1 MNLWTILK
9 NTVEGKAWK
18 PYVDSTFRISEYQ
31 RTSSLDPASLKMLAV
46 ANGQAMRCAWLNATV
61 AASCT
66 PRLFRKK
73 NARGRKIGGVPV
85 DRKTMAYLRGD
96 AGLVVPSNVK
106 DLLRDDDAVE
116 IVDSEIVGLLRK
128 PNPYQTGMQWRLRKF
143 YYMQIA
149 GDYWANL
156 VTDSPDGAPL
166 ALAPMDPQYVT
177 VEIGPDGLPRAI
189 LYAKDGAKSVATRFD
204 PAECVSWQ
212 FRPSRVSL
220 YRGEGWLVNAYREC
234 GLLERALVAQEA
246 SWENMQRPDW
256 VFMLPV
262 EATQD
267 HVNDA
272 RKAIESRHR
281 GIRNAGKPFV
291 ARGANVETLNWS
303 PKDSMFDTQISTM
316 MKVIRNAAGIPE
328 ALQDMNSATF
338 ENAAASVTTHRRD
351 TILPM
356 LISDAEQDTENL
368 LPKLGIEGDYFIAYT
383 DVVPEDETRR
393 AAMANAMY
401 STGAATINEIRAT
414 LGLDPVEWGTTPPA
428 PQMYRQPVTTPNEL
442 RIGMDLKP
450 VEGGDA
456 IATGGL
462 MGGGQPPAAE
472 PDKGGDKPK
481 PDPEMDM
488 EDDAEKKRLH
498 AKRPEFFKIPDRYAP
513 VDCHCKCKKAAPD
526 PLSEAGI
533 QRFADSVELW
543 VRRAAETFGVDSNG
557 FVKLPPGAAAELAR
571 LLEKPMDGVTAAAV
585 DRATEIIPDRV
596 DAINVEQ
603 LQRFNDSYRV
613 QLARDITA
621 NLESELT
628 EAIKA
633 GAEQGLGV
641 AETTQ
646 RIKEILPDEAG
657 WRALRIANTET
668 ARVNQE
674 TDIEVWKQVGIKQ
687 KTWLLAPDACSV
699 CQAFVAQ
706 YANMGQPM
714 PIETVYA
721 PAGTVITGAD
731 GKSYTT
737 YRNVVSG
744 PLHPNDR
751 CSVNSA
757 GEIEL

>member
-96 AGLVVPSNVK
+96 AGLSVPSNVK

-156 VTDSPDGAPL
+156 VTDTPDGMPM

-256 VFMLPV
+256 VFMLPK
-262 EATQD
+262 EATSDQ
-267 HVNDA
+267 VNDA

-291 ARGANVETLNWS
+291 AVGSSIETLNWS
-303 PKDSMFDTQISTM
+303 PKDSMFDTQIEMM
-316 MKVIRNAAGIPE
+316 MKVIRNAAGVPE
-328 ALQDMNSATF
+328 PLMDMNASTF
-338 ENAAASVTTHRRD
+338 ENAATAVTTHRRD

-368 LPKLGIEGDYFIAYT
+368 LPKLGIEGDYFVAYT
-383 DVVPEDETRR
+383 DVVPEDQTRM
-393 AAMANAMY
+393 AALATAMK
-401 STGAATINEIRAT
+401 STNSATVNEIRAV
-414 LGLDPVEWGTTPPA
+414 LGLDPVEWGDEPPQQGA
-428 PQMYRQPVTTPNEL
+428 PSIL
-442 RIGMDLKP
+442 
-450 VEGGDA
+450 
-456 IATGGL
+456 GGL
-462 MGGGQPPAAE
+462 GAAPKEQPE
-472 PDKGGDKPK
+472 P
-481 PDPEMDM
+481 
-488 EDDAEKKRLH
+488 EDDAADMAEDAGEDVPAPEAEDDAQAEQKALKAKRL
-498 AKRPEFFKIPDRYAP
+498 ADFKVPDHYAP
-513 VDCHCKCKKAAPD
+513 IECHCKCKKAAPD

-543 VRRAAETFGVDSNG
+543 VRRAAETFGVNPNG
-557 FVKLPPGAAAELAR
+557 TVNLPPTAAAELAR
-571 LLEKPMDGVTAAAV
+571 LLEGPMDGVTTAAV
-585 DRATEIIPDRV
+585 DRAAGLGEERLATL
-596 DAINVEQ
+596 NVEH

-613 QLARDITA
+613 QLAREITA

-628 EAIKA
+628 QAIKV

-668 ARVNQE
+668 SRVNQE
-674 TDIEVWKQVGIKQ
+674 TDLEVWKQVGIKE

-714 PIETVYA
+714 PIDTVYA

-731 GKSYTT
+731 GKTYTT

>member
-1 MNLWTILK
+1 MNLWSMFQ
-9 NTVEGKAWK
+9 NVVSGKAWK
-18 PYVDSTFRISEYQ
+18 PYVDSTFRISEYN

-177 VEIGPDGLPRAI
+177 VEIGADGLPRAI
-189 LYAKDGAKSVATRFD
+189 LYAKDGSKSVATRFD

-356 LISDAEQDTENL
+356 LISDAEQDTEFL
-368 LPKLGIEGDYFIAYT
+368 LPKLGLPEGYFVVYPE
-383 DVVPEDETRR
+383 VVPEDDTRR

-401 STGAATINEIRAT
+401 STGSATVNEIRAT

-442 RIGMDLKP
+442 RVGMDLKP
-450 VEGGDA
+450 VEGGDEL
-456 IATGGL
+456 ATGGL
-462 MGGGQPPAAE
+462 MGGGQQADKPADAKPE
-472 PDKGGDKPK
+472 DKPK
-481 PDPEMDM
+481 PEIDPNA
-488 EDDAEKKRLH
+488 EDETKSLKLA
-498 AKRPEFFKIPDRYAP
+498 AFTIPDRYAP
-513 VDCHCKCKKAAPD
+513 VECHCKCRKAAPD

-533 QRFADSVELW
+533 QRFADSLELW
-543 VRRAAETFGVDSNG
+543 VRRAAETFGVNPNG
-557 FVKLPPGAAAELAR
+557 TVNLPPSAASELAR
-571 LLEKPMDGVTAAAV
+571 MLAEPLRGVTSAAI
-585 DRATEIIPDRV
+585 DRATDMAPERMATV
-596 DAINVEQ
+596 NAEH
-603 LQRFNDSYRV
+603 LERFNNAQTV
-613 QLARDITA
+613 QLAREITA

-628 EAIKA
+628 EAIKR
-633 GAEQGLGV
+633 GAEQGLSL
-641 AETTQ
+641 ADTTQ

-674 TDIEVWKQVGIKQ
+674 TDIEVWKQIGIKE
-687 KTWLLAPDACSV
+687 KSWLLAPDACSV
-699 CQAFVAQ
+699 CVAFVAQ
-706 YANMGQPM
+706 YANAGQPM
-714 PIETVYA
+714 PIDTVYA
-721 PAGTVITGAD
+721 PAGTTITGAD